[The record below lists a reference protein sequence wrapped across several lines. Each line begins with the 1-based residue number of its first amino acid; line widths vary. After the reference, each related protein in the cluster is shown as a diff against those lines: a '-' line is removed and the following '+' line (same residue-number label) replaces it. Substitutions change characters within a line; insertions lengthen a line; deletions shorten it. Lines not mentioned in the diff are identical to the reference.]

1 MFLGIVRGN
10 ITSTIN
16 HRFYDGKK
24 LLLVDR
30 CDETWKPTG
39 KYIVAVDSVGA
50 GLGERV
56 LVLDEGTGAR
66 QVVGAPEAPVRSVIV
81 GIVDSADVAAG

>member
-81 GIVDSADVAAG
+81 GIVDSADVG